1 MKTINISLDEK
12 SIDDAIK
19 ELEKAKQQLQ
29 TQMLADFR
37 KALCEWIVERAN
49 LYLEVSSIGY
59 AVINDIKSHWEYPAN
74 YADEVL
80 TIRNTSD
87 KAVFVEFGVGRVGQS
102 SPHYLAGQQG
112 YEYSIGEKIN
122 QETGQW
128 IFSPTQKENIDLK
141 YGYWV
146 RFGHGAIGTSGSPA
160 TMYAYNAVV
169 DALTELRSPDGGEIG
184 RLWKEVADRYW

>member
-12 SIDDAIK
+12 SIDEAIK

-49 LYLEVSSIGY
+49 RWLDRSTIG
-59 AVINDIKSHWEYPAN
+59 ADVIADIESHWEYPTN
-74 YADEVL
+74 YADNVV
-80 TIRNTSD
+80 TIKNTSD

-102 SPHYLAGQQG
+102 SPHFLAGEQG
-112 YEYSIGEKIN
+112 YEYGIGTKIN
-122 QETGQW
+122 QATGQW
-128 IFSPTQKENIDLK
+128 VFSETSEEDIDIQD
-141 YGYWV
+141 GYWMILKRGGV
-146 RFGHGAIGTSGSPA
+146 RTSGSPA

-169 DALTELRSPDGGEIG
+169 DALNELRSPDGGEIG